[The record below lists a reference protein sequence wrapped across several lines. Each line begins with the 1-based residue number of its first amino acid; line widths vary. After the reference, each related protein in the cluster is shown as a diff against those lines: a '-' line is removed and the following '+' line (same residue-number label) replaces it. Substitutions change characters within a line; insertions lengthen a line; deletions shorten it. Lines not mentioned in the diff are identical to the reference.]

1 MESLTEIQIEE
12 YLDLKH
18 KIEEKSK
25 EIVEIFDQS
34 LDHDSLDAVDFYRGD
49 TGFAIT
55 VGGYYRGEYIT
66 ERYHHPVDYLF
77 KSTEELKE
85 IKKKLDEEC
94 KREQLEAEAKKEAK
108 EKERRRKEYLKLK
121 EEFEKED

>member
-1 MESLTEIQIEE
+1 MESLTEMQIEE

-18 KIEEKSK
+18 KIEAKSK

-55 VGGYYRGEYIT
+55 VGGCYRGEYIT

-85 IKKKLDEEC
+85 TKKKLDEEC
-94 KREQLEAEAKKEAK
+94 EKERLEAEAKKEAK
-108 EKERRRKEYLKLK
+108 EKERHRKEYLKLK